1 MVCMG
6 GSWGR
11 LARGATAHLGAR
23 LEGREG
29 REARGGT
36 EASRADWE
44 MVPQGKVWEGEV
56 GRVAAMGDEGG

>member
-1 MVCMG
+1 MG

-36 EASRADWE
+36 EASRVDWK
-44 MVPQGKVWEGEV
+44 MVSQGRAWEDEV
-56 GRVAAMGDEGG
+56 GRVATMGYEGG